1 MSRRWIVAGVL
12 ALVASPAL
20 AQDPGSRPTREF
32 VTAAAQSDHFEML
45 EADTVLAQSTD
56 PQVRAYAQ
64 MMIQQHGQTRAA
76 LARAAAQAGLKP
88 PPEGLDG
95 EQARLLGELQSLK
108 GPDLDQAYA
117 RHQALAHRAAL
128 TVEQGYARDGDTP
141 AVKQVAGSTKPVV
154 AQHVR
159 MADQLKARVGA
170 P

>member
-1 MSRRWIVAGVL
+1 MMRAVGAVF
-12 ALVASPAL
+12 ALLIASPAL

-32 VTAAAQSDHFEML
+32 VTAAAQSDQFEML
-45 EADTVLAQSTD
+45 EADTVLGQSTD

-64 MMIQQHGQTRAA
+64 MMLQQHAQTKAS
-76 LARAAAQAGLKP
+76 LAQATARAGLKP

-108 GPDLDQAYA
+108 GPDLDKAYA

-141 AVKQVAGSTKPVV
+141 AVKQVAASATPII
-154 AQHVR
+154 AQHVT
-159 MADQLKARVGA
+159 MADQLKAKVGA